1 MHDFINYMKAQ
12 AERREAYEK
21 YSYAGQLLENRG
33 IKERLAE
40 VKSQAEPF
48 NTLINASMDERDRL
62 YAAAFYVAVGRMP

>member
-1 MHDFINYMKAQ
+1 MHDFINYMRAQ

-21 YSYAGQLLENRG
+21 YNYAGQLLENRE

-40 VKSQAEPF
+40 VKSQSEPF

-62 YAAAFYVAVGRMP
+62 YAAAFYVVVGRMP